1 MNIAEKSEFLQLLT
15 ETMGAYSKPL
25 PEAVFLKAWWDIL
38 APYPLPVVAAAMA
51 LYRDEE
57 DRFEPKPAAIAKR
70 CKLMDG
76 RPSDDE
82 AWAIALLSREESD
95 TVVWTSETAEAF
107 AICAPVLNTGDE
119 VGARMAFKDAY
130 NRLVTAA
137 RLSSKPAKWN
147 VSLGWDMGKRE
158 VAVTAA
164 VNAGLLPA
172 PSARALLPNYS
183 GAAAVDEAC
192 PEGLAKVKAEL
203 AKLQAGW
210 KDAAERRAAAVEA
223 ERNAVEERK
232 EGIAAQVTAYR
243 QQAKA

>member
-1 MNIAEKSEFLQLLT
+1 METADKPQFMQLLT
-15 ETMGAYSKPL
+15 QTMGAYSKPL
-25 PEAVFLKAWWDIL
+25 PEPALLKSWWDVL
-38 APYPLPVVAAAMA
+38 APYPLRVVAAAMA
-51 LYRDEE
+51 VYCDEE
-57 DRFEPKPAAIAKR
+57 DRFEPKPVAIAKR

-82 AWAIALLSREESD
+82 AWAIALLSREEAD

-107 AICAPVLNTGDE
+107 AICAPVLGVGDE

-137 RLSSKPAKWN
+137 RISGKPAKWAA
-147 VSLGWDMGKRE
+147 SLGWDMGKRE
-158 VAVTAA
+158 AAIASAVS
-164 VNAGLLPA
+164 AGLLPA

-183 GAAAVDEAC
+183 GATAVDEAC

-223 ERNAVEERK
+223 ERKTVEERK
-232 EGIAAQVTAYR
+232 QGITAQVETYK